1 MEAKG
6 RYVILPATDLTV
18 SSLRKTVCV
27 KVLYKLYTFYRNVK
41 HCYYSLKMLA
51 SIDDFCLN
59 QLFTVMVEK

>member
-6 RYVILPATDLTV
+6 RYIILPAIDPTV
-18 SSLRKTVCV
+18 AYSKECV
-27 KVLYKLYTFYRNVK
+27 KVLYKLKAFYRNVD

-59 QLFTVMVEK
+59 QLFTVMVER